1 MLRVPRDL
9 KTRYVYILHVHVHT
23 CWQVLCIHYKC
34 VYLRMFY
41 GPIYPQSKFMSPPRV
56 GLRLGFCF
64 WPSAGLFLSVRAEG
78 EPNGNRS
85 SMLRYEGRLLSG
97 IPTRCCKCIR
107 YTHTG
112 VSLDIIRYPTSNEL
126 RCACRGQAERF
137 DKIERSWSLQGNER
151 HVLVSVLCTFRK
163 QVRCFDGV
171 QCTSFG
177 TTSNCAIT
185 ARSWSVPLGWPIAT
199 DQNAEGSRDAFHKC
213 SHAAA
218 FGGVGAFG
226 GLGASTSWRRKL
238 CGSKRQ
244 PRSDCAFRINC

>member
-1 MLRVPRDL
+1 
-9 KTRYVYILHVHVHT
+9 
-23 CWQVLCIHYKC
+23 
-34 VYLRMFY
+34 
-41 GPIYPQSKFMSPPRV
+41 
-56 GLRLGFCF
+56 
-64 WPSAGLFLSVRAEG
+64 
-78 EPNGNRS
+78 
-85 SMLRYEGRLLSG
+85 MLRYQGRLLSG

-151 HVLVSVLCTFRK
+151 HVLMSVLCTFRK

-213 SHAAA
+213 SHWPCLPLEALGPSAGWAPAPLGDGNSAARNVSLDLTVHSVLTA
-218 FGGVGAFG
+218 
-226 GLGASTSWRRKL
+226 RRDIQPHPDGHFCRK
-238 CGSKRQ
+238 KRKHVVRILLNVITTKQLDQFRKEQ
-244 PRSDCAFRINC
+244 PLH

>member
-1 MLRVPRDL
+1 
-9 KTRYVYILHVHVHT
+9 
-23 CWQVLCIHYKC
+23 
-34 VYLRMFY
+34 
-41 GPIYPQSKFMSPPRV
+41 
-56 GLRLGFCF
+56 
-64 WPSAGLFLSVRAEG
+64 
-78 EPNGNRS
+78 
-85 SMLRYEGRLLSG
+85 MLRYQGRLLSG

-199 DQNAEGSRDAFHKC
+199 DLVCEDKSKTQKAPVTLFTNAAMG
-213 SHAAA
+213 HAC
-218 FGGVGAFG
+218 
-226 GLGASTSWRRKL
+226 LWRRWGL
-238 CGSKRQ
+238 RRVGRQ
-244 PRSDCAFRINC
+244 HLLATETVRLETSASI